1 MTAEAVVRLAD
12 VLPTRAVHCE
22 PVAHVAVLV
31 SLNFPEMTD
40 QTSQLVTRFTR
51 TALETLVDLGA
62 SFELFDTSQPL
73 PDAARVT
80 SCDGLLLLG
89 GGDVDGRMYGVDHE
103 DVPNSYGVDI
113 RADEDGITAIRAAE
127 ADGLPVLGICRG
139 SQLIN
144 VARGGTIIPDIDD
157 YGLHRGG
164 PGEPMFL
171 DEEIVLVPGS
181 RLAGL
186 LGTEHVVGRSGHHQA
201 VAALGDGLVVVAR
214 AHDGIVEGLE
224 DPERWLVGVQWH
236 PEDDDGPAA
245 DRVRLFSGFLAACA
259 AARAGSPASGGAAT

>member
-1 MTAEAVVRLAD
+1 MPGSVVRLVD
-12 VLPTRAVHCE
+12 VLPVQPVRAD

-31 SLNFPEMTD
+31 SLNFPGMTVH
-40 QTSQLVTRFTR
+40 TAELVTRFTR
-51 TALETLVDLGA
+51 TALETVVDLGA
-62 SFELFDTSQPL
+62 SFELFDTSEPL

-80 SCDGLLLLG
+80 ACDGLLMLG
-89 GGDVDGRMYGVDHE
+89 GGDVDGRLYGAEHR

-113 RADEDGITAIRAAE
+113 RADQDGIAAIRAAVE
-127 ADGLPVLGICRG
+127 DDLPVLGICRG

-171 DEEIVLVPGS
+171 DEEIVIVPGS
-181 RLAGL
+181 RLAALMGS
-186 LGTEHVVGRSGHHQA
+186 ERIVGRSGHHQA
-201 VAALGDGLVVVAR
+201 VAELGEGLVVVAQ

-224 DPERWLVGVQWH
+224 DPDRWLVGVQWH
-236 PEDDDGPAA
+236 PEDDDGPEA
-245 DRVRLFSGFLAACA
+245 DRMRLFSGFVDACVR
-259 AARAGSPASGGAAT
+259 ARATAHSP